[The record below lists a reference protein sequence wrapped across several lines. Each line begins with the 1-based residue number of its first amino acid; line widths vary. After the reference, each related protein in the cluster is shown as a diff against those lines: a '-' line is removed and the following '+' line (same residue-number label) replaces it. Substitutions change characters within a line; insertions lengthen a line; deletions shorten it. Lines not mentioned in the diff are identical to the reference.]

1 MNVSYVLRLLSLSL
15 GSFFLIHLVV
25 GLLVALISPM
35 SVRFSERIT
44 PRAAARFLLILR
56 LLPVGAALL
65 LVAGLCVPSYL
76 WLEPAGAT
84 ENVGLWCLA
93 AVALAV
99 AIWGISLSRAAR
111 AVLGSFRYIHH
122 CREVGRGS
130 GGAVW
135 VVESSAPVLGL
146 AGIIHPR
153 LVMSQGLVNALSKD
167 QLEAA
172 LRHERAHGVSRDNLK
187 RLLML
192 LAPDVLPFFRGFG
205 LLERGWAKFTEWSAD
220 DRAVAGNSRRS
231 LSLAAALVRVAR
243 MSPEPVGS
251 PLVASLLA
259 DGRDL
264 SARVDRLLSM
274 SATPQPKGGKRMPF
288 LAAGATVMF
297 AVGLMAAAMEPATFH
312 SVHELLEQLVR

>member
-1 MNVSYVLRLLSLSL
+1 MSVSYVLRLLGLSL
-15 GSFFLIHLVV
+15 GSFFLIHLAA
-25 GLLVALISPM
+25 GLLVSVAAPMAL
-35 SVRFSERIT
+35 RFSERIT

-56 LLPVGAALL
+56 LLPAGTAML

-84 ENVGLWCLA
+84 ENIGLWCLA
-93 AVALAV
+93 AAVLTVAV
-99 AIWGISLSRAAR
+99 WGISLTRAAR
-111 AVLGSFRYIHH
+111 AVLGSFRYIRG
-122 CREVGRGS
+122 CRQVGRQAS
-130 GGAVW
+130 GAVW
-135 VVESSAPVLGL
+135 VVESPAPVLGL

-153 LVMSQGLVNALSKD
+153 LVMSQGLVSALSKD
-167 QLEAA
+167 QLAAA

-187 RLLML
+187 RLLIL
-192 LAPDVLPFFRGFG
+192 LSPDVLPFVQGFKT
-205 LLERGWAKFTEWSAD
+205 LERGWAKFTEWSAD

-243 MSPEPVGS
+243 MSPAPEHT

-264 SARVDRLLSM
+264 SARIDRLLSM
-274 SATPQPKGGKRMPF
+274 PIAPQPKGGRRMPF
-288 LAAGATVMF
+288 LTAGATVMV

-312 SVHELLEQLVR
+312 SVHELLEHLVR

>member
-1 MNVSYVLRLLSLSL
+1 MNVSYLLRLLCLSL
-15 GSFFLIHLVV
+15 GSFFLIHLVA
-25 GLLVALISPM
+25 GLLVSVAAPM
-35 SVRFSERIT
+35 AVRLSQRIT

-56 LLPVGAALL
+56 LFPAGAALL

-84 ENVGLWCLA
+84 EDIGLWCLA
-93 AVALAV
+93 AVVLTV
-99 AIWGISLSRAAR
+99 AIWGISLARAAR
-111 AVLGSFRYIHH
+111 AVLGSFRYIRD
-122 CREVGRGS
+122 CKQVARQA

-135 VVESSAPVLGL
+135 IVESPAPVLGL

-153 LVMSQGLVNALSKD
+153 LVMSQALVNALSQD
-167 QLEAA
+167 QLAAA

-187 RLLML
+187 RLLIL
-192 LAPDVLPFFRGFG
+192 LAPDVLPFVRGFG

-231 LSLAAALVRVAR
+231 LSLAEALVRVAR
-243 MSPEPVGS
+243 MSPAPVGS

-264 SARVDRLLSM
+264 SARVDRLLSLAAAPR
-274 SATPQPKGGKRMPF
+274 SKGGRRVPI
-288 LAAGATVMF
+288 LTVGATVML
-297 AVGLMAAAMEPATFH
+297 AVGLIAAAIEPATFH
-312 SVHELLEQLVR
+312 SVHELLEHLVR

>member
-1 MNVSYVLRLLSLSL
+1 MNVSYVLRLLGLSL
-15 GSFFLIHLVV
+15 ASFFLIHLAV
-25 GLLVALISPM
+25 GLLVSLATPM
-35 SVRFSERIT
+35 AVRFSQRIT

-56 LLPVGAALL
+56 LFPPVAAFV

-93 AVALAV
+93 AAV
-99 AIWGISLSRAAR
+99 LSLTVWGISLARGAR
-111 AVLGSFRYIHH
+111 AVVGSFRYIRQCQQIGH
-122 CREVGRGS
+122 EAGE
-130 GGAVW
+130 AVW
-135 VVESSAPVLGL
+135 VVESSGPVLGL

-153 LVMSQGLVNALSKD
+153 LVMSRALVNALSKD
-167 QLEAA
+167 QLAAA

-187 RLLML
+187 RLLIL
-192 LAPDVLPFFRGFG
+192 LAPDVLPFVRGFG
-205 LLERGWAKFTEWSAD
+205 PLERGWAKFTEWSAD

-231 LSLAAALVRVAR
+231 LALAAALVRVAR
-243 MSPEPVGS
+243 MNPAPQSS

-259 DGRDL
+259 DGGDL

-288 LAAGATVMF
+288 LAAGAMVML
-297 AVGLMAAAMEPATFH
+297 AVGLMVTALEPSTFH
-312 SVHELLEQLVR
+312 SVHELLEHLVR